1 VITGR
6 KEMFLRRCRERGY
19 TLDQVRPCIV
29 SEDGHMITVDETHPA
44 YPRQKPGLGDY
55 VAAGLS
61 AIGITKERVAAVTG
75 KPCGCKKRQE
85 ALNKWGAR
93 TLGIGRVDPPS

>member
-1 VITGR
+1 
-6 KEMFLRRCRERGY
+6 
-19 TLDQVRPCIV
+19 
-29 SEDGHMITVDETHPA
+29 MITVDETHPA